1 MQEQRDI
8 LQEQRV
14 SKKYWMFNL
23 ICPCDLAQYM
33 YYNSI
38 LM

>member
-1 MQEQRDI
+1 MQEKKDI

-23 ICPCDLAQYM
+23 IYCWKYV